1 VGVFDRFER
10 RLEALVNKPFAKAF
24 SDEVQPVEIAASLKR
39 ECDDKAAI
47 VGRGRTMVPNHFT
60 VDLSDHDHERL
71 SMWFEPLAAE
81 LAAMVREHAEAQ
93 HYTFVG
99 PVEVAFTR
107 SDDLDTGL
115 FQVASEAV
123 AGVVD
128 QSAPPAP
135 APAPAPGL
143 PDAGPDL
150 GALAAEAAARAAGG
164 PDPAVRRPPPS
175 APPSAPS
182 APAAPIVFPPDPD
195 RPMPALAVGD
205 QVFPLTKPVTVIG
218 RGTDVDLRVDDPGAS
233 RRHCQIV
240 LGATPSVV
248 DLGSTNGTL
257 VDGHRVESAALL
269 DGATIT
275 VGTTTLSFRT
285 G

>member
-1 VGVFDRFER
+1 MGVFDRFER
-10 RLEALVNKPFAKAF
+10 RLEGLVNKPFAKAF
-24 SDEVQPVEIAASLKR
+24 HDEVQPVEVAAALQR

-47 VGRGRTMVPNHFT
+47 VGRGRTMVPNRFT
-60 VDLSDHDHERL
+60 VELSDHDHDRL

-99 PVEVAFTR
+99 PVQVEFAH
-107 SDDLDTGL
+107 SSDLDTGL
-115 FQVASEAV
+115 FRVAGEAV

-128 QSAPPAP
+128 QSAPGAPAPGPAADAGPDLGTLAAAAAAAAAGQPPPPPPAP
-135 APAPAPGL
+135 APAP
-143 PDAGPDL
+143 
-150 GALAAEAAARAAGG
+150 
-164 PDPAVRRPPPS
+164 S
-175 APPSAPS
+175 
-182 APAAPIVFPPDPD
+182 AAPIVFPPDPD
-195 RPMPALAVGD
+195 RPVPALSVGA
-205 QVFPLTKPVTVIG
+205 QTFPLTKPVTVIG

-240 LGATPSVV
+240 LGTTPSVV

-257 VDGHRVESAALL
+257 VDGYRVESAALL

-275 VGTTTLSFRT
+275 VGTTTLVFRT

>member
-1 VGVFDRFER
+1 MGVFDRFER
-10 RLEALVNKPFAKAF
+10 RLEGLVNKPFAKAF
-24 SDEVQPVEIAASLKR
+24 HDEVQPVEIAAALQR

-47 VGRGRTMVPNHFT
+47 VGRGRTMVPNRFT
-60 VDLSDHDHERL
+60 VELSDHDHERL

-81 LAAMVREHAEAQ
+81 LAAMVREHAESQ

-99 PVEVAFTR
+99 PVEVEFAR
-107 SDDLDTGL
+107 SADLDTGL
-115 FQVASEAV
+115 FEVAGEAV

-128 QSAPPAP
+128 QSAPG
-135 APAPAPGL
+135 APAPG
-143 PDAGPDL
+143 PGPAVDPGPDL
-150 GALAAEAAARAAGG
+150 GALAAAAAAA
-164 PDPAVRRPPPS
+164 AVGKPPPPPP
-175 APPSAPS
+175 APAPVPAS
-182 APAAPIVFPPDPD
+182 PAAPIVFPPDPD
-195 RPMPALAVGD
+195 RPVPALSVGG
-205 QVFPLTKPVTVIG
+205 QTFPLTKPVTVIG

-240 LGATPSVV
+240 LGTTPSVV

-257 VDGHRVESAALL
+257 VDGYRVESAALI

-275 VGTTTLSFRT
+275 VGTTTLLFRT